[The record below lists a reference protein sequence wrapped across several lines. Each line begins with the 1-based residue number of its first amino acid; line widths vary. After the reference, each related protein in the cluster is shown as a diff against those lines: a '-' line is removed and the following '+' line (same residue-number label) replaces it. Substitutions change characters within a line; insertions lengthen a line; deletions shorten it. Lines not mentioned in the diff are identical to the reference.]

1 MRLSF
6 LYARPLDPPE
16 PSLLQPHDVPPV
28 GHLHQQANT
37 PLLLVCEHSGNV
49 LPAQLGTLGLS
60 QSERQSHIG
69 WDIGALAVARE
80 LASTLPGELIYQ
92 RYSRLVVD
100 CNRPLGVP
108 DFIPEASS
116 GVSVPGNVC
125 LSDTQ
130 RAQRIREI
138 WQPFSDSIEQ
148 TLDDREQRSVPTVL
162 VCIHSFTPTLN
173 GVDRPW
179 HMGLLFN
186 RDDALATVLAHH
198 LRVEA
203 PDAVIGM
210 NEPYVVADDEDST
223 IPRFGEARGIPH
235 VLIEIRND
243 LIRNTAGQARW
254 GHVLTCSLQRCLE
267 ELRLCT

>member
-1 MRLSF
+1 MN
-6 LYARPLDPPE
+6 PPE
-16 PSLLQPHDVPPV
+16 PALLQPHDVPPI
-28 GHLHQQANT
+28 GHLHQSANPPT
-37 PLLLVCEHSGNV
+37 LLVCEHAGNAI
-49 LPAQLGTLGLS
+49 PSRLGTLGLS
-60 QSERQSHIG
+60 QAERHSHIG

-80 LASTLPGELIYQ
+80 LAHTLPGELIYQ
-92 RYSRLVVD
+92 KYSRLVVD

-108 DFIPEASS
+108 DLIPE
-116 GVSVPGNVC
+116 VSAGIRVPGNIS

-138 WQPFSDSIEQ
+138 WQPFSAIIAQ

-162 VCIHSFTPTLN
+162 VCIHSFTPKLN
-173 GVDRPW
+173 GGDRPW
-179 HMGLLFN
+179 YLGLLFN
-186 RDDALATVLAHH
+186 RDDTLATLLAHH

-203 PDAVIGM
+203 PEAVIGM
-210 NEPYVVADDEDST
+210 NEPYVVADDEDQT

-243 LIRNTAGQARW
+243 LIRNTAGRSHW
-254 GHVLTCSLQRCLE
+254 GRVLTRSLQRCLE